1 MPKMTPSSILDDV
14 LKLHR
19 CMPAQADHFVL
30 CNGKHVRYLISLRGG
45 TKHLVRSVASYGG
58 KLAMLLRL
66 LPYVPFRLLQAAHI
80 GYYAQAELCAP
91 VARQLPNTAEWN
103 MLVGTYDEKQKLV
116 VQAFSADEAG
126 CIFVKI
132 GNAATEVQMTAE
144 MRFLQ
149 ERHNHFHYVQLPE
162 LLAATYRQD
171 GAPFNIQVTREF
183 KGSKVPP
190 RLTQDIVAVY
200 REIAGEPQLLDGQL
214 CEFSHGDFVPWN
226 LRHTDKGYVVFDW
239 EHCGMKP
246 CGYDLVYFGVVMR
259 LACQGMMFDEAFD
272 ASLADIRRFIPDM
285 TMDKELFY
293 HLFTS
298 VITPDGF

>member
-1 MPKMTPSSILDDV
+1 MTPSSILDEV

-19 CMPAQADHFVL
+19 CTPLQADHFVL
-30 CNGKHVRYLISLRGG
+30 CNGEHIRYLISLRGG

-58 KLAMLLRL
+58 KLTALLRL

-80 GYYAQAELCAP
+80 GYYAQAELCAS
-91 VARQLPNTAEWN
+91 VVRQLPSISEWN

-116 VQAFSADEAG
+116 VQAFSEDESD
-126 CIFVKI
+126 CIFIKI

-149 ERHNHFHYVQLPE
+149 ESHTRFHCVQLPE
-162 LLAATYRQD
+162 LLAASYRAE

-183 KGSKVPP
+183 RGCKVPP
-190 RLTQDIVAVY
+190 LLTEDIVAVY

-226 LRHTDKGYVVFDW
+226 LRRTDKGYIVFDW

-246 CGYDLVYFGVVMR
+246 RGYDLVYFGVVMR
-259 LACQGMMFDEAFD
+259 LACYGMAFDEAFD
-272 ASLADIRRFIPDM
+272 AALADLRRFIPDM
-285 TMDKELFY
+285 VMDKEFFY
-293 HLFTS
+293 RLFTA